1 MLISGTAERGRFVQG
16 TGGAAQPPTS
26 SSPGLM
32 ILHYLWYNG
41 RQGPGDEN
49 ITLYEPMKIIL
60 QQVVMKSGRTY
71 GKINE
76 LLCSK

>member
-1 MLISGTAERGRFVQG
+1 MLISGTSEHGRFMQG

-26 SSPGLM
+26 SSPSLM
-32 ILHYLWYNG
+32 ILHYFYNA

-60 QQVVMKSGRTY
+60 QQVVMKSGRAY